1 MIYYDTYASALGIL
15 TIASD
20 GSNITGLWME
30 GQQHFAL
37 PKNSVLLQ
45 GLAVIERTKQWLDDY
60 FEGKNPS
67 LSHIPL
73 LPAGT
78 AFQQQVW
85 QILSCIPYGQ
95 TMTYSQIAS
104 ALGNKR
110 MSAQAV
116 GNAVGRNPICILIP
130 CHRVVGLHGLSG
142 YAGGIER
149 KQYLLQLEKSS

>member
-37 PKNSVLLQ
+37 PKDSVLLQ

-60 FEGKNPS
+60 FEGRNPS

-85 QILSCIPYGQ
+85 QILSGIPYGK
-95 TMTYSQIAS
+95 TMTYGQIAS
-104 ALGNKR
+104 A
-110 MSAQAV
+110 
-116 GNAVGRNPICILIP
+116 
-130 CHRVVGLHGLSG
+130 
-142 YAGGIER
+142 
-149 KQYLLQLEKSS
+149 